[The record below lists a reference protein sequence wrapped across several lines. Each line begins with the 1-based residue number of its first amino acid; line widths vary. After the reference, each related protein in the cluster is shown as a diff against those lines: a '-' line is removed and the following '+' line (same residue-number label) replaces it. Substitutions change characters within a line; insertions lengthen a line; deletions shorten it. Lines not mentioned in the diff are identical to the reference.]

1 MRVVAD
7 PLQVAGAASIHDQR
21 FVASAAH
28 LPEELAPM
36 IQPQGVTAQQPAH
49 ACHQMALGCFHH
61 QMEMIAHQTVG
72 VNLEIRLLAGLG
84 QSLEKFLAIHLV
96 VENVLPAVP
105 TTHDVVNG
113 AWILDAQLARH
124 GGTLHPTPNQV
135 KPLL

>member
-1 MRVVAD
+1 
-7 PLQVAGAASIHDQR
+7 
-21 FVASAAH
+21 
-28 LPEELAPM
+28 M

-61 QMEMIAHQTVG
+61 QMEMTAHQTVG

-105 TTHDVVNG
+105 TTQDVVNG

-124 GGTLHPTPNQV
+124 GRTLHPLMIGGDAAPTPSATASPQASRTMT
-135 KPLL
+135 PTSP